1 MAVVA
6 GDVPRPTGPAAQ
18 QLVAAAWPGMS
29 ETALGDLAEQQAAL
43 ATASNAYGDQVM
55 RDMTHQRELLVG
67 AAGDAHQ
74 VLMGK
79 LRDHAYACADH
90 FDTKAAAAKSYKALI
105 HGLKLRLSQIADA
118 AEHDWNNNPPA
129 ARGLVIT
136 AYAPEVAS
144 ALADAWEDFHATPT
158 PSAPPPSPVPATP
171 TAPAPGNP
179 SKPKDPTVQAVDNKT
194 KTEPKKSWDDT
205 ENITKPAA
213 SATDDAHNPSGKL
226 TENITKPAAS
236 ATDDADNPSG
246 KLTENITKPAASTGV
261 SQVPVMPGGGA
272 SPSMPS
278 MPSSSSAPSMPSMP
292 SMPSSS
298 SLGGA
303 AGGLGKVANPL
314 SGSSLGGGAVSGSP
328 VAGAP
333 SAVTSPQGLGGG
345 SPLVNATQSF
355 QSGLAS
361 GLGGSPG
368 AVASPVLGRAAEPVM
383 GQPMAAQPG
392 STPPGGAPTGV
403 AQPASAAP
411 SVGGG
416 GGAAAAAVPS
426 AGGGGGAG
434 GAGMGGGG
442 GALAPF
448 VPPGGAQPAAPPA
461 ATAAATASPA
471 TSSVSSGGGQPGGQ
485 QPAPGAAPVVA
496 ATSGGTTAG
505 MLPERDPNP
514 DLAVARRVLT
524 GLILGAAA
532 APDPVVVDWAVS
544 VLNTSMG
551 KQVVI
556 ASSMGGGGY
565 IPATVALPADAR
577 LAVTDRALPMGW
589 AALFCGWPSPVDI
602 LVAHSEKVAER
613 LAGVSISAIAAT
625 HSGQSSAYRP
635 AGLADYATVSLA
647 DVLKAG
653 GTAPLFGGGYQHRMV
668 SADPDLAQRVSM
680 VDRGGDAT
688 IELASQMT
696 AAVVRAAQ
704 EESLHTGT
712 ALVDPADIDVLS
724 RLGNGA
730 VIDWAEHYHQVSQ
743 RENNAMFYPS
753 IKAAPRDLD
762 DSQTSINS
770 RAVYQHYYRMG
781 RLVELV
787 RCWQHTPPS
796 VLDIA
801 YCATTAGFGATV
813 AHVTSAWEQHLNR
826 PVTVHH

>member
-1 MAVVA
+1 M
-6 GDVPRPTGPAAQ
+6 
-18 QLVAAAWPGMS
+18 
-29 ETALGDLAEQQAAL
+29 
-43 ATASNAYGDQVM
+43 
-55 RDMTHQRELLVG
+55 
-67 AAGDAHQ
+67 
-74 VLMGK
+74 
-79 LRDHAYACADH
+79 
-90 FDTKAAAAKSYKALI
+90 
-105 HGLKLRLSQIADA
+105 
-118 AEHDWNNNPPA
+118 
-129 ARGLVIT
+129 
-136 AYAPEVAS
+136 
-144 ALADAWEDFHATPT
+144 
-158 PSAPPPSPVPATP
+158 
-171 TAPAPGNP
+171 
-179 SKPKDPTVQAVDNKT
+179 
-194 KTEPKKSWDDT
+194 
-205 ENITKPAA
+205 
-213 SATDDAHNPSGKL
+213 
-226 TENITKPAAS
+226 
-236 ATDDADNPSG
+236 
-246 KLTENITKPAASTGV
+246 
-261 SQVPVMPGGGA
+261 
-272 SPSMPS
+272 
-278 MPSSSSAPSMPSMP
+278 
-292 SMPSSS
+292 
-298 SLGGA
+298 
-303 AGGLGKVANPL
+303 
-314 SGSSLGGGAVSGSP
+314 
-328 VAGAP
+328 
-333 SAVTSPQGLGGG
+333 
-345 SPLVNATQSF
+345 
-355 QSGLAS
+355 
-361 GLGGSPG
+361 
-368 AVASPVLGRAAEPVM
+368 
-383 GQPMAAQPG
+383 
-392 STPPGGAPTGV
+392 
-403 AQPASAAP
+403 
-411 SVGGG
+411 GGG